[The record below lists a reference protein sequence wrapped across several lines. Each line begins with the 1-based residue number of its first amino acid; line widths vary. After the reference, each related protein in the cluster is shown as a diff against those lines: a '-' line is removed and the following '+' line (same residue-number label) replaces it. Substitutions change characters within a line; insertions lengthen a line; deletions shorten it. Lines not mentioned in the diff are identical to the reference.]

1 MRMLLSGRPD
11 LVKQVSQSVIP
22 SAARSARLPAIVGT
36 RMAEQR
42 WRAADILRLGVGEGQ
57 QLVYTRA
64 TRTAQVLPR
73 PQAALLASCQ
83 TFRTIDEHA
92 RAAASQ
98 LEPSGIAATR
108 AQLETFARDGLLV
121 EEASLRAR
129 CLAVPRPDV
138 EPNSISTVS
147 VVTADRVAS
156 LERCLSSYIDNARS
170 HQRTFQFQVMDDA
183 RTADARTAT
192 QEMLSRLA
200 RNRGVGIAYAGA
212 EEKRALAAALASDGE
227 IPPDVIEF
235 ALFDPEGCGRSTGA
249 NHNAQLL
256 YGAGQPFVSVD
267 DDTTARLAAVPGA
280 KAGIALSSEYE
291 SQPTWFFADRARALD
306 AATFEDLDAV
316 AIHERVIGQPVSACL
331 TELNPARLTVDRLG
345 TMLLRQIEAGR
356 ARVLVTQ
363 TGLVGDAGTAYP
375 PALTHLSGE
384 SWLRFVANEAV
395 YREAMRSRE
404 LVRGAAQLTITDSA
418 FLSTGP
424 ALAIDARGL
433 VPPFFPVQRNT
444 DGIFGVTLR
453 TTIEGGCIAHL
464 PVTLEHAPAEA
475 RAIPGDALTR
485 FAGQSRLQ
493 DIILASIHSF
503 PANAAGGDDVPA
515 RIVALGHHLRAIGS
529 LQNEDFLT
537 FMRPWVWRLKGT
549 LIAALEDDLA
559 AHGNHPP
566 YWVADVRRFL
576 ESLRGA
582 MATDAYLVPSNVPST
597 PNDDDRGN
605 LTRRLVR
612 RFGDLLVW
620 WPAIFERARVLQ
632 ADGRAL
638 VQRF

>member
-1 MRMLLSGRPD
+1 
-11 LVKQVSQSVIP
+11 
-22 SAARSARLPAIVGT
+22 LPGIVGT

-42 WRAADILRLGVGEGQ
+42 WRAADILRLGIGEGQ
-57 QLVYTRA
+57 QLVYSRA

-98 LEPSGIAATR
+98 IEPNDIAATR

-129 CLAVPRPDV
+129 CLAPQPDAK
-138 EPNSISTVS
+138 PKSISTVS

-170 HQRTFQFQVMDDA
+170 HQRTFQFLVMDDA
-183 RTADARTAT
+183 RTADARTAA
-192 QEMLSRLA
+192 QQLLSTLA
-200 RNRGVGIAYAGA
+200 RDRSVDIAYAGVD
-212 EEKRALAAALASDGE
+212 EKRALAAALARDGE

-256 YGAGQPFVSVD
+256 YSAGQLFVSVD
-267 DDTTARLAAVPGA
+267 DDTTARLAATPGA
-280 KAGIALSSEYE
+280 EAGIALSSEYQ
-291 SQPTWFFADRARALD
+291 SQPTWFYADRARAVD
-306 AATFEDLDAV
+306 AAAFGDHDAV
-316 AIHERVIGQPVSACL
+316 AIHEQVLGRTASACL
-331 TELNPARLTVDRLG
+331 SELNPASLAVDRLG
-345 TMLLRQIEAGR
+345 AMLLRQIQSGR
-356 ARVLVTQ
+356 GRVLVTQ
-363 TGLVGDAGTAYP
+363 TGLVGDAASAYP
-375 PALTHLSGE
+375 PALSHLSGE
-384 SWLRFVANEAV
+384 SWARLVANEPT

-404 LVRGAAQLTITDSA
+404 VARGIAQLTITDNA
-418 FLSTGP
+418 ALSTGP
-424 ALAIDARGL
+424 AMALDAREL
-433 VPPFFPVQRNT
+433 LPPFFPVQRNT

-464 PVTLEHAPAEA
+464 PWMLEHAPAEA

-549 LIAALEDDLA
+549 LIAALEEDLA

-566 YWVADVRRFL
+566 YWAADVRRFL

-582 MATDAYLVPSNVPST
+582 MATDAYLVPSNVPSA
-597 PNDDDRGN
+597 PNHDDRGN

-612 RFGDLLVW
+612 RFGDLLMW
-620 WPAIFERARVLQ
+620 WPAIFERARVLP

-638 VQRF
+638 VQHF